1 MTNRRTTQ
9 LRTTGGFVR
18 GGPPGADLARRSL
31 LVAAAGT
38 VAVFALLAQFGDN
51 GIVAWWHLRGHE
63 AELRR
68 DVSRITTANAELSR
82 RLDDLAD
89 DPEALEHLAREE
101 YGMRAADEEVLT
113 VVPAAPV
120 PDPSE
125 HLP

>member
-9 LRTTGGFVR
+9 PRATGGFVR
-18 GGPPGADLARRSL
+18 GGPQGADLARRSL

-38 VAVFALLAQFGDN
+38 VAVFAILAQFGDN
-51 GIVAWWHLRGHE
+51 GIVAWWRLRGHE
-63 AELRR
+63 EELRR
-68 DVSRITTANAELSR
+68 DVSGITSANAELSR
-82 RLDDLAD
+82 RLDDLAT

-113 VVPAAPV
+113 VVPTEQ
-120 PDPSE
+120 DSKPSR